1 MGQRRGA
8 ARREKRL
15 AKRMLARAER
25 GSQKY
30 ANQKGGIKKSGKR
43 IARRPYIQ
51 EDDEKMIVVRGGEPT
66 VVGGAFPDGT
76 APARGATTNQPSADA
91 EDGASE
97 EDLVTSLQK
106 KVGAT
111 SYGSRHSLCF
121 ADLMLVRA
129 IEKKLR
135 SLEPLKQKL
144 RKGIELDPQQQTRP
158 RHLLHHQR
166 CAVLVHQVKLRHESL
181 LRQELEQF
189 QAELDEE
196 MKEAGEEE
204 EDEDGVEDDD
214 DDDEEE
220 EDRAGGGDLD
230 VTSPARGSGA
240 RRAKRRLEK
249 SAAEG
254 AGAASAAPKPKRPSA
269 TAECAASDAAVAASQ
284 LSRLAAK
291 RLEKK
296 QRHLLQLAEKREKKK
311 QEEDEKEAKRQ
322 ARREKASR

>member
-106 KVGAT
+106 KV
-111 SYGSRHSLCF
+111 
-121 ADLMLVRA
+121 RA

-144 RKGIELDPQQQTRP
+144 RKGIELDPQQ
-158 RHLLHHQR
+158 
-166 CAVLVHQVKLRHESL
+166 QVKLRHESL